1 VNDVFEKVGFFTE
14 ALRLPAAERAVYLNP
29 ACAGDGRL
37 RRKVEAL
44 LMAHDRVGD
53 FLEMPSP
60 ECNIPTSGH
69 SIKA

>member
-1 VNDVFEKVGFFTE
+1 MNADSKGMGFFTE

-29 ACAGDGRL
+29 ACAGDGPL
-37 RRKVEAL
+37 RRKVGAL
-44 LMAHDRVGD
+44 LMARERVGN

-60 ECNIPTSGH
+60 EYNIPTSGH